1 MDIHRVEYETVALIL
16 SILSRKNLN
25 EKLRSGPSVLSLD
38 YYIVMFM
45 FVRFGFFVLPIELF
59 FFLILQPCLE

>member
-1 MDIHRVEYETVALIL
+1 MNIHRVEYETVALIL

-45 FVRFGFFVLPIELF
+45 FVRFVFFVLPIELF
-59 FFLILQPCLE
+59 LKILQPCLE